1 MRFVTRTIH
10 AYLDYPVAISL
21 MVLPF
26 VLGLGAGN
34 PLAKWLA
41 VATGATSFILTL
53 LTDHELGVVKVVP
66 YRFHVA
72 VDRLVGAV
80 FIAAPFALGFTGL
93 DAAYYWANGA
103 TVLLVTLLLNA
114 PEQVPSTTKAHA

>member
-1 MRFVTRTIH
+1 MRFVTRTVH

-41 VATGATSFILTL
+41 VATGATAFVLTL
-53 LTDHELGVVKVVP
+53 LTDHELGVFKVVP
-66 YRFHVA
+66 YWLHVA
-72 VDRLVGAV
+72 VDRVVGV
-80 FIAAPFALGFTGL
+80 TFIAAPFVLGFTGL
-93 DAAYYWANGA
+93 DASYYWVNGA
-103 TVLLVTLLLNA
+103 TVLLVTLILNA
-114 PEQVPSTTKAHA
+114 PEPAQVLSRA

>member
-1 MRFVTRTIH
+1 MRFVTRTVH

-26 VLGLGAGN
+26 VLGLDAGN

-41 VATGATSFILTL
+41 VATGATAFVLTL

-66 YRFHVA
+66 YWFHVA
-72 VDRLVGAV
+72 VDRLVGVV
-80 FIAAPFALGFTGL
+80 FIVAPFALGFTGL
-93 DAAYYWANGA
+93 DAAYYWVNGA

-114 PEQVPSTTKAHA
+114 PEPVQLARAHA

>member
-10 AYLDYPVAISL
+10 AYLDYPVALSL

-41 VATGATSFILTL
+41 VATGATAFVLTL
-53 LTDHELGVVKVVP
+53 LTDHELGVVKLVP
-66 YRFHVA
+66 YRLHVA

-114 PEQVPSTTKAHA
+114 PEPAQSTARA

>member
-1 MRFVTRTIH
+1 MRFVTRTVH

-26 VLGLGAGN
+26 VFGLGAGN

-41 VATGATSFILTL
+41 VATGATAFVLTL
-53 LTDHELGVVKVVP
+53 LTDHELGVFKVVP
-66 YRFHVA
+66 YWLHVA
-72 VDRLVGAV
+72 IDRVVGV
-80 FIAAPFALGFTGL
+80 TFIAAPFVLGFTGL
-93 DAAYYWANGA
+93 DAAYYWVNGA

-114 PEQVPSTTKAHA
+114 PEPAQVLSRA

>member
-1 MRFVTRTIH
+1 MRFVTRTVH

-41 VATGATSFILTL
+41 VATGATAFVLTL
-53 LTDHELGVVKVVP
+53 LTDHELGVFKVVP
-66 YRFHVA
+66 YWLHVA
-72 VDRLVGAV
+72 VDRVVGV
-80 FIAAPFALGFTGL
+80 TFIAAPFVLGFTGL
-93 DAAYYWANGA
+93 DAADYWVNGA
-103 TVLLVTLLLNA
+103 TVLLVTLILNA
-114 PEQVPSTTKAHA
+114 PEPAQVLSRA

>member
-10 AYLDYPVAISL
+10 AYLDYPVALSL

-34 PLAKWLA
+34 PLARWLA
-41 VATGATSFILTL
+41 VATGATAFVLTL
-53 LTDHELGVVKVVP
+53 LTDHELGVVKLVP
-66 YRFHVA
+66 YRLHVA

-114 PEQVPSTTKAHA
+114 PEPAQSTARA

>member
-1 MRFVTRTIH
+1 MRFVTRTVH

-26 VLGLGAGN
+26 VLGLGGGN

-41 VATGATSFILTL
+41 VATGATAFVLTL
-53 LTDHELGVVKVVP
+53 LTDHELGLVKVVP
-66 YRFHVA
+66 YWFHVA
-72 VDRLVGAV
+72 VDRLVGGV
-80 FIAAPFALGFTGL
+80 FIVAPFALGFTGL
-93 DAAYYWANGA
+93 DAAYYWVNGA

-114 PEQVPSTTKAHA
+114 PEPVQLARAHA

>member
-10 AYLDYPVAISL
+10 AYLDYPVAVSL
-21 MVLPF
+21 MLLPF

-34 PLAKWLA
+34 PLAKWVA
-41 VATGATSFILTL
+41 VATGAAAFILTL
-53 LTDHELGVVKVVP
+53 LTDHELGVIKVVP
-66 YRFHVA
+66 YWLHVA

-114 PEQVPSTTKAHA
+114 PEPALATATATT

>member
-26 VLGLGAGN
+26 VLGLGAAN

-41 VATGATSFILTL
+41 VATGATAFILTL

-66 YRFHVA
+66 YWLHVA
-72 VDRLVGAV
+72 VDRLVGVV
-80 FIAAPFALGFTGL
+80 FLAAPFALGFTGL

-103 TVLLVTLLLNA
+103 TVLIVTLLLNA
-114 PEQVPSTTKAHA
+114 PEPALAASRA

>member
-10 AYLDYPVAISL
+10 AYLDYPVALSL

-26 VLGLGAGN
+26 VLGLGASN

-41 VATGATSFILTL
+41 VATGTTALILTL
-53 LTDHELGVVKVVP
+53 LTDHELGIVKVVP
-66 YRFHVA
+66 YWLHVA

-80 FIAAPFALGFTGL
+80 FIAAPFALGFNGL

-103 TVLLVTLLLNA
+103 AVLLVTSVLNA
-114 PEQVPSTTKAHA
+114 PEPVHSTARA

>member
-1 MRFVTRTIH
+1 MRFVTRTVH

-26 VLGLGAGN
+26 VLGLGGGN

-41 VATGATSFILTL
+41 VATGATAFVLTL
-53 LTDHELGVVKVVP
+53 LTDHELGLVKVVP
-66 YRFHVA
+66 YWFHVA
-72 VDRLVGAV
+72 VDRLVGVV
-80 FIAAPFALGFTGL
+80 FIVAPFALGFTGL
-93 DAAYYWANGA
+93 DAAYYWVNGA

-114 PEQVPSTTKAHA
+114 PEPVQLARAHA

>member
-41 VATGATSFILTL
+41 VATGATAFILTL

-66 YRFHVA
+66 YWLHVA

-80 FIAAPFALGFTGL
+80 FVAAPFALGFTGL

-103 TVLLVTLLLNA
+103 TVLLVTLLFNA
-114 PEQVPSTTKAHA
+114 PEAAQAKAAARA

>member
-1 MRFVTRTIH
+1 MRFITRTIH
-10 AYLDYPVAISL
+10 AYLDYPVAINL

-26 VLGLGAGN
+26 VLGLGTDN

-41 VATGATSFILTL
+41 VATGATAFILTL
-53 LTDHELGVVKVVP
+53 LTDHELGVLKVVP
-66 YRFHVA
+66 YWLHVA

-114 PEQVPSTTKAHA
+114 PDQARLAVKAHA

>member
-26 VLGLGAGN
+26 VFGLGAAN

-41 VATGATSFILTL
+41 VATGATAFILTL

-66 YRFHVA
+66 YWLHVA
-72 VDRLVGAV
+72 VDRVVGVV

-114 PEQVPSTTKAHA
+114 REPAQAPAAAGA